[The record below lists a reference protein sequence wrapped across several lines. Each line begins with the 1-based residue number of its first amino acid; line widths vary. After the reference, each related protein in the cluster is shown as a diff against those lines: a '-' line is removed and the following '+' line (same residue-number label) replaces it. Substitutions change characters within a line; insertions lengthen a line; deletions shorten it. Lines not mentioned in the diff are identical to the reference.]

1 MISNWSRRPRTAQ
14 RRKGKAMAWE
24 IVERLED
31 KIAIWRN
38 REELRGKP
46 YAVSPLGPAGW
57 VEPVAGQFEF
67 LSEARAAARER
78 LQEYKAWVARRRG
91 GRPLG

>member
-1 MISNWSRRPRTAQ
+1 
-14 RRKGKAMAWE
+14 MAWE
-24 IVERLED
+24 IVERFED

-46 YAVSPLGPAGW
+46 YAVGPLGPAGW
-57 VEPVAGQFEF
+57 VQPVAGQFEF

-78 LQEYKAWVARRRG
+78 LQEYKAWLARRGG